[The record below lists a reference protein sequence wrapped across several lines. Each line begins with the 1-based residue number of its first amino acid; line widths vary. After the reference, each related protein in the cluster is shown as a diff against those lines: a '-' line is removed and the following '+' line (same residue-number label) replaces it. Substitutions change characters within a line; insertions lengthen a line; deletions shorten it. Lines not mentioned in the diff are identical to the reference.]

1 MLTYNTNLKKLILP
15 EYGRIIQEMVD
26 HCLTI
31 EDKEQR
37 NLCAQTIVK
46 AMGNLFPSLKDGD
59 ENRRKLWDHLAIMA
73 DFKLD
78 IDYPYEIVKKDSL
91 DSKPEKIA
99 YNATIS
105 DNRHYGRHLIAMIQ
119 RAAEMEPSEERE
131 ALVLLLANQM
141 KKVMLASGNDG
152 VDDNRIFKD
161 LANIS
166 HGTFRFNPDEVHLNE
181 YNIILPPN
189 SKKKKKK

>member
-1 MLTYNTNLKKLILP
+1 
-15 EYGRIIQEMVD
+15 
-26 HCLTI
+26 
-31 EDKEQR
+31 
-37 NLCAQTIVK
+37 
-46 AMGNLFPSLKDGD
+46 
-59 ENRRKLWDHLAIMA
+59 
-73 DFKLD
+73 
-78 IDYPYEIVKKDSL
+78 
-91 DSKPEKIA
+91 
-99 YNATIS
+99 
-105 DNRHYGRHLIAMIQ
+105 MIQ

-166 HGTFRFNPDEVHLNE
+166 HGTFRFNSEEVHLNE